1 MWVYNLHR
9 GIVLGTDVDIHGT
22 AFRGNSGWLCMA
34 EKSSDGR
41 RVVRE
46 ISRQVGRGHI
56 RKVFFSIIRK
66 NLKLIPN
73 LDLGDILKYLSHP
86 TIS

>member
-1 MWVYNLHR
+1 MV
-9 GIVLGTDVDIHGT
+9 
-22 AFRGNSGWLCMA
+22 

-41 RVVRE
+41 GIGRE
-46 ISRQVGRGHI
+46 ISRQIGRGHI
-56 RKVFFSIIRK
+56 RKVFFSIIHK

>member
-1 MWVYNLHR
+1 MGIEYTQRDSSGHR
-9 GIVLGTDVDIHGT
+9 C
-22 AFRGNSGWLCMA
+22 RYSWNSIQRELRWLCMV

-41 RVVRE
+41 GIGRE
-46 ISRQVGRGHI
+46 ISRQIGRGHI
-56 RKVFFSIIRK
+56 RKVFFSIIHK